1 MDRNPSYPKAISD
14 LKRSRDLAV
23 KRGIRASQAFRAFHS
38 AWRTLQGIETMNII
52 RKEQA
57 RCLAKNDIAGQAA
70 FVGRLYGL
78 TTL

>member
-1 MDRNPSYPKAISD
+1 
-14 LKRSRDLAV
+14 
-23 KRGIRASQAFRAFHS
+23 
-38 AWRTLQGIETMNII
+38 MNII
-52 RKEQA
+52 RKEQV

>member
-1 MDRNPSYPKAISD
+1 
-14 LKRSRDLAV
+14 
-23 KRGIRASQAFRAFHS
+23 
-38 AWRTLQGIETMNII
+38 MNII